1 MPYITGLKNLTLTGD
16 QILPALGIEGALA
29 AGWSAAKVA
38 CALAGKKKDYLR
50 DEVVGAA

>member
-1 MPYITGLKNLTLTGD
+1 VV
-16 QILPALGIEGALA
+16 

-38 CALAGKKKDYLR
+38 CAIAGKKKDYLR